1 MGRWQGSWAR
11 LSEKVSLKKAKWF
24 GHSFTM
30 LVVHHLPS
38 SYARGKVGSR
48 LAQGHSLFDKALSE
62 VLPEH
67 MAPLGIQYCAL
78 SLSGSN

>member
-1 MGRWQGSWAR
+1 
-11 LSEKVSLKKAKWF
+11 
-24 GHSFTM
+24 M